1 MAASIRCAAAVKGRR
16 PGYNRAVEFLHVAD
30 SVNHL
35 SVAGAIAWI
44 ATLVGVATG
53 AFIVFGLPAI
63 FQWRRAKA
71 HRGIANAR
79 GEENT

>member
-1 MAASIRCAAAVKGRR
+1 M
-16 PGYNRAVEFLHVAD
+16 EFLHVAD

-35 SVAGAIAWI
+35 SVAGVIAWI

-71 HRGIANAR
+71 LKGVAKAH